1 MKKYKNRKDAV
12 KTVVAILC
20 AALMLTACGN
30 AEADAMEEIAASVTE
45 TTTES
50 AEVLPT
56 EKPAAESTEAP
67 AKTVDEG
74 SATEPV
80 EPVAVTAEP
89 DTKPSAEPVAA
100 SAGAAAEAGYTCT
113 EMTQTMYAK
122 SAVNVRDLPST
133 DGKKIGS
140 LKASE
145 EITVTGKCDQTGW
158 YRFDWNNTT
167 GYVSDRY
174 IVSEKPAVNTVAAN
188 TTTAGNSNTAG
199 NQYASNTGTDEF
211 GISDAVIENFM
222 KTHGDGSTGNT
233 DNKVVGNTITGK
245 LSAENDYFDRAAAE
259 QVFASLNAERTAA
272 GIPALIWSEDLY
284 NIAVQRCY
292 ENDVHAG
299 ARAGTG
305 ENQTVGSGCD
315 AATIHQKWHDSEGHH
330 NNYMNSTWTYGAV
343 AVRVLSNTLGGIQLE
358 PYHIAYEV
366 FSAGD
371 NTAANSSV
379 TINTPA
385 QDNSVAAAPK
395 TADGNTGASSS
406 NVGWS
411 MTPPT
416 QEDGLKKWQEQ
427 NPDVEVSFGN

>member
-12 KTVVAILC
+12 KMVVAVLC
-20 AALMLTACGN
+20 AVCMLTACGN

-56 EKPAAESTEAP
+56 EKPAAEPTEAP

-80 EPVAVTAEP
+80 ESVAVTAEP

-140 LKASE
+140 LKASQ
-145 EITVTGKCDQTGW
+145 EITVTGKCNQTGW
-158 YRFDWNNTT
+158 YRFDLNGTT
-167 GYVSDRY
+167 GYVSDKY
-174 IVSEKPAVNTVAAN
+174 IVSEKPAVNTVASAN
-188 TTTAGNSNTAG
+188 NSSNTAG
-199 NQYASNTGTDEF
+199 NQYASNTVDDTF
-211 GISDAVIENFM
+211 GITEEQIENFM
-222 KTHGDGSTGNT
+222 KTHGDGGTGNT
-233 DNKVVGNTITGK
+233 GNTVVGNTITGN

-292 ENDVHAG
+292 ENDIHAG
-299 ARAGTG
+299 MRAGTS
-305 ENQTVGSGCD
+305 ENLTVGSGCD
-315 AATIHQKWHDSEGHH
+315 AATIHQKVHDSEGHR

-371 NTAANSSV
+371 NTATNSSV
-379 TINTPA
+379 TINTPV
-385 QDNSVAAAPK
+385 QDDSVAAAPK
-395 TADGNTGASSS
+395 TADEDTSASSS

>member
-20 AALMLTACGN
+20 AACMLTACGN

-56 EKPAAESTEAP
+56 EKPAAEPTEAP
-67 AKTVDEG
+67 AKTVDDG

-100 SAGAAAEAGYTCT
+100 SAGVAAEAGYTCT

-122 SAVNVRDLPST
+122 SAVNVRDLPGT
-133 DGKKIGS
+133 DGNKIGS

-145 EITVTGKCDQTGW
+145 EIAVTGKCDQTGW
-158 YRFDWNNTT
+158 YRFELNGTT
-167 GYVSDRY
+167 GYVSDKY
-174 IVSEKPAVNTVAAN
+174 IVSEKPAVNTVASTN
-188 TTTAGNSNTAG
+188 NSSNTAG
-199 NQYASNTGTDEF
+199 NTAAATQQNTVAPAATPAPAQTTTTGT
-211 GISDAVIENFM
+211 
-222 KTHGDGSTGNT
+222 T
-233 DNKVVGNTITGK
+233 DTSG
-245 LSAENDYFDRAAAE
+245 EYFDRAMAE
-259 QVFASLNAERTAA
+259 QVFALVNEERVAN
-272 GIPALIWSEDLY
+272 GIPALIWSEDVY

-292 ENDVHAG
+292 ENDIHAG
-299 ARAGTG
+299 MKAGTS
-305 ENQTVGSGCD
+305 ENQSEGQQTAEEIYQG
-315 AATIHQKWHDSEGHH
+315 WHDSPGHH
-330 NNYMNSTWTYGAV
+330 DNYMNPNYTYSAV
-343 AVRVLSNTLGGIQLE
+343 AVRVVPLMGGALGNMHVHYQ
-358 PYHIAYEV
+358 V
-366 FSAGD
+366 FTWD
-371 NTAANSSV
+371 NTATNSSV
-379 TINTPA
+379 TINTPV
-385 QDNSVAAAPK
+385 QDDSVAAAPK
-395 TADGNTGASSS
+395 TADENTSASSS

-427 NPDVEVSFGN
+427 NPDVEVSFEN

>member
-1 MKKYKNRKDAV
+1 MKHRTHRLAAKAV
-12 KTVVAILC
+12 AAILC
-20 AALMLTACGN
+20 AALMLTACGSKETTSN
-30 AEADAMEEIAASVTE
+30 ETASTETTSATATETTSVESTETTVAEPTAEPAETPTESEAAPTETPAESPAPAVEPTAEPVVTE
-45 TTTES
+45 TTT
-50 AEVLPT
+50 
-56 EKPAAESTEAP
+56 
-67 AKTVDEG
+67 
-74 SATEPV
+74 
-80 EPVAVTAEP
+80 VA
-89 DTKPSAEPVAA
+89 D
-100 SAGAAAEAGYTCT
+100 AGYTYS
-113 EMTQTMYAK
+113 ELNQTMYAK

-140 LKASE
+140 LKASQ

-158 YRFDWNNTT
+158 YRFELNNTT
-167 GYVSDRY
+167 GYVSDKY
-174 IVSEKPAVNTVAAN
+174 IVSEKPAVNTVAATGN
-188 TTTAGNSNTAG
+188 NSTTG

-222 KTHGDGSTGNT
+222 KTHGDSGTGNT
-233 DNKVVGNTITGK
+233 GNTVVGNTITGN

-299 ARAGTG
+299 VRAGTG

-343 AVRVLSNTLGGIQLE
+343 AVRVLSNTLGGMQLE

-371 NTAANSSV
+371 STNANSSV
-379 TINTPA
+379 TINTPV
-385 QDNSVAAAPK
+385 QDDSVAAAPK
-395 TADGNTGASSS
+395 TADEN
-406 NVGWS
+406 
-411 MTPPT
+411 
-416 QEDGLKKWQEQ
+416 
-427 NPDVEVSFGN
+427 

>member
-1 MKKYKNRKDAV
+1 MKHRTHKLAAK
-12 KTVVAILC
+12 VVATILC
-20 AALMLTACGN
+20 AALMLTACGSKETTSN
-30 AEADAMEEIAASVTE
+30 ETAVAETTSVESTEMTTTEAAVAEPTAEPAVEPTAEPTEAPTETATASTVEPTAAPTE
-45 TTTES
+45 TTT
-50 AEVLPT
+50 
-56 EKPAAESTEAP
+56 AA
-67 AKTVDEG
+67 D
-74 SATEPV
+74 
-80 EPVAVTAEP
+80 
-89 DTKPSAEPVAA
+89 
-100 SAGAAAEAGYTCT
+100 AGYTYS
-113 EMTQTMYAK
+113 ELNQTMYAK

-140 LKASE
+140 LKASQ
-145 EITVTGKCDQTGW
+145 EIAVTGKCDQTGW
-158 YRFDWNNTT
+158 YRFDLNGTT
-167 GYVSDRY
+167 GYVSDKY
-174 IVSEKPAVNTVAAN
+174 IVSEKPVNNVAAN
-188 TTTAGNSNTAG
+188 GSNSTAGK
-199 NQYASNTGTDEF
+199 QYASNTGTDEF

-222 KTHGDGSTGNT
+222 KTHGEGGTGNT
-233 DNKVVGNTITGK
+233 GNTVVGNTITGS

-299 ARAGTG
+299 MRAGTS

-315 AATIHQKWHDSEGHH
+315 AAAIHQKWHDSEGHR
-330 NNYMNSTWTYGAV
+330 NNYMNSTWAYGAV
-343 AVRVLSNTLGGIQLE
+343 AVRVLSNTLGGMQLE

-371 NTAANSSV
+371 NSTATNSSV
-379 TINTPA
+379 TINTPVTE
-385 QDNSVAAAPK
+385 NPVAAAPK
-395 TADGNTGASSS
+395 TADENTGTSSS

>member
-12 KTVVAILC
+12 KMVVAVLC
-20 AALMLTACGN
+20 AACMLTACGN

-56 EKPAAESTEAP
+56 EKPAAEPTEAP

-89 DTKPSAEPVAA
+89 DTKPSAEPAAA

-140 LKASE
+140 LKASQ
-145 EITVTGKCDQTGW
+145 EITITGKCDQTGW

-167 GYVSDRY
+167 GYVSDKY
-174 IVSEKPAVNTVAAN
+174 IVSEKPVANTVAA
-188 TTTAGNSNTAG
+188 TGNSNTAG
-199 NQYASNTGTDEF
+199 NQYASNTVDDTF
-211 GISDAVIENFM
+211 GITEEQIENFM
-222 KTHGDGSTGNT
+222 KTHGDGATGNT
-233 DNKVVGNTITGK
+233 TTTTSKD
-245 LSAENDYFDRAAAE
+245 AYFDRAMAE
-259 QVFASLNAERTAA
+259 QVFAMVNAERSAA
-272 GIPALIWSEDLY
+272 GIPELTWSEDLY
-284 NIAVQRCY
+284 NIAMERCH
-292 ENDVHAG
+292 EDDGHASV
-299 ARAGTG
+299 RPGTG
-305 ENQTVGSGCD
+305 ENCQTGSFGD
-315 AATIHQKWHDSEGHH
+315 DNANATTIHQNWKNSQGHYD
-330 NNYMNSTWTYGAV
+330 NYMNTMYGTGAV
-343 AVRVLSNTLGGIQLE
+343 AILRIPCNLGGIQLGDGVV
-358 PYHIAYEV
+358 AYEV
-366 FSAGD
+366 FGVGS
-371 NTAANSSV
+371 TAANSSV
-379 TINTPA
+379 TINTPV
-385 QDNSVAAAPK
+385 QDDSVAAAPK
-395 TADGNTGASSS
+395 TADEYTSASSS

>member
-12 KTVVAILC
+12 KTVVAVLC
-20 AALMLTACGN
+20 AACMLTACGN

-56 EKPAAESTEAP
+56 EKPAAEPTEAP

-80 EPVAVTAEP
+80 ESVAVTAEP

-140 LKASE
+140 LKASQ

-167 GYVSDRY
+167 GYVSDKY
-174 IVSEKPAVNTVAAN
+174 IVSEKPVSNVAA
-188 TTTAGNSNTAG
+188 TGNSNTAG
-199 NQYASNTGTDEF
+199 NQYASNTVDDTF
-211 GISDAVIENFM
+211 GITEEQIENFM
-222 KTHGDGSTGNT
+222 KTHGDGATGNT
-233 DNKVVGNTITGK
+233 TTTTSKD
-245 LSAENDYFDRAAAE
+245 AYFDRAMAE
-259 QVFASLNAERTAA
+259 QVFAMVNAERSAA
-272 GIPALIWSEDLY
+272 GIPELTWSEDLY
-284 NIAVQRCY
+284 NIAMERCH
-292 ENDVHAG
+292 EDDGHASV
-299 ARAGTG
+299 RPGTG
-305 ENQTVGSGCD
+305 ENCQTGSFGD
-315 AATIHQKWHDSEGHH
+315 DNANATTIHQNWKNSQGHYD
-330 NNYMNSTWTYGAV
+330 NYMNTMYGTGAV
-343 AVRVLSNTLGGIQLE
+343 AILRIPCNLGGIQLGDGVV
-358 PYHIAYEV
+358 AYEV
-366 FSAGD
+366 FGVGS
-371 NTAANSSV
+371 TAANSSV

-411 MTPPT
+411 LTPPT

>member
-12 KTVVAILC
+12 KMVVAVLC
-20 AALMLTACGN
+20 AACMLTACGN

-56 EKPAAESTEAP
+56 EKPAAEPTEAP

-89 DTKPSAEPVAA
+89 DTKPSAEPAAA

-140 LKASE
+140 LKASQ

-167 GYVSDRY
+167 GYVSDKY
-174 IVSEKPAVNTVAAN
+174 IVSEKPVSNVAA
-188 TTTAGNSNTAG
+188 TGNSNTAG
-199 NQYASNTGTDEF
+199 NQYASNTVDDTF
-211 GISDAVIENFM
+211 GITEEQIENFM
-222 KTHGDGSTGNT
+222 KTHGDGATGNT
-233 DNKVVGNTITGK
+233 TTTTSKD
-245 LSAENDYFDRAAAE
+245 AYFDRAMAE
-259 QVFASLNAERTAA
+259 QVFAMVNAERSAA
-272 GIPALIWSEDLY
+272 GIPELTWSEDLY
-284 NIAVQRCY
+284 NIAMERCH
-292 ENDVHAG
+292 EDDGHASV
-299 ARAGTG
+299 RPGTG
-305 ENQTVGSGCD
+305 ENCQTGSFGD
-315 AATIHQKWHDSEGHH
+315 DNANATTIHQNWKNSQGHYD
-330 NNYMNSTWTYGAV
+330 NYMNTMYGTGAV
-343 AVRVLSNTLGGIQLE
+343 AILRIPCNLGGIQLGDGV
-358 PYHIAYEV
+358 IAYEV
-366 FSAGD
+366 FGVGS
-371 NTAANSSV
+371 TAANSSV
-379 TINTPA
+379 TINTPV
-385 QDNSVAAAPK
+385 QDDSVAAAPK
-395 TADGNTGASSS
+395 TADEYTSASSS

-427 NPDVEVSFGN
+427 NPDVVVSFGN